1 MDEIG
6 KYVKNLGLHNHT
18 SSKQY
23 NMQKMDEVGKQCLVN
38 FNARNSRLNSR
49 VITPIPSNSFYK
61 TPILSLFPFFFFI
74 RPILI
79 PYSQTSITQA
89 NIKGKQNQFIRN
101 YRKKFCSNIGL
112 NSTPFPG
119 ESEHMNLHSK
129 SFFFF

>member
-61 TPILSLFPFFFFI
+61 TPILSLFPFFFLSDLSLFLT
-74 RPILI
+74 PKH
-79 PYSQTSITQA
+79 PSHKPTS
-89 NIKGKQNQFIRN
+89 KGSKTSSFGTI
-101 YRKKFCSNIGL
+101 
-112 NSTPFPG
+112 
-119 ESEHMNLHSK
+119 EK
-129 SFFFF
+129 SFAPT